1 MDHVPVYEM
10 TEAELMS
17 RILLRDQLVMV
28 IDKPVNIPV
37 HAGPKGGP
45 SLEDYFPLLQFGYKE
60 MPRLAHR
67 LDRDTSGCLVLG
79 RNDRGLR
86 RMGKLFESGQI
97 QKTYWAVAS
106 RTPKKPEGIIDIPLR
121 KVKLPKGWSMQ
132 PCGIND
138 PEGQTAVT
146 GYKILDTYA
155 DGRALL
161 EMTPQTGRTHQ
172 IRVHLQSIDCP
183 IVGDWLYGDNAGRP
197 DSGQFPLL
205 HLHARRI
212 VIPLYADQPPLD
224 VTAAAPAHF
233 PPYGAD

>member
-45 SLEDYFPLLQFGYKE
+45 SLEDYFHLLQFGYKE

-106 RTPKKPEGIIDIPLR
+106 RTPKKPEGIIDVPLR

-146 GYKILDTYA
+146 GYKILETYQ

-224 VTAAAPAHF
+224 ITAAAPAHF
-233 PPYGAD
+233 PSYRTD

>member
-1 MDHVPVYEM
+1 MDPVPVYEM

-97 QKTYWAVAS
+97 QKTYWAVAV

-233 PPYGAD
+233 LER

>member
-45 SLEDYFPLLQFGYKE
+45 SLEDYFHLLQFGYKE

-106 RTPKKPEGIIDIPLR
+106 RTPKKTEGIIDTPLR

-146 GYKILDTYA
+146 GYKILETYQ

-224 VTAAAPAHF
+224 ITAAAPAHF
-233 PPYGAD
+233 PSYRTD